1 MTERREEKDHDLLDD
16 ERHRE
21 GDENLRLVRKGI
33 GMPKQKS
40 FDCERED
47 RDEGRAEQQ
56 SPPETSGPE
65 HDGIGDIGGREIEG
79 AVSEV
84 YETHQPENQR
94 EADRQKKID
103 HADADTVQ
111 NLKQEKL
118 GRHRL
123 VYLRIRARPP
133 SGSRFSP

>member
-1 MTERREEKDHDLLDD
+1 M
-16 ERHRE
+16 
-21 GDENLRLVRKGI
+21 RKGI
-33 GMPKQKS
+33 CMPKEKS
-40 FDCERED
+40 FDSEREN
-47 RDEGRAEQQ
+47 RDEGGAKQQ

-65 HDGIGDIGGREIEG
+65 HDGISDIGGRQIEG
-79 AVSEV
+79 SVSEV

-103 HADADTVQ
+103 HTDADTVQ

-123 VYLRIRARPP
+123 IYVRLKGRPP
-133 SGSRFSP
+133 SGIRSSLAAAAL